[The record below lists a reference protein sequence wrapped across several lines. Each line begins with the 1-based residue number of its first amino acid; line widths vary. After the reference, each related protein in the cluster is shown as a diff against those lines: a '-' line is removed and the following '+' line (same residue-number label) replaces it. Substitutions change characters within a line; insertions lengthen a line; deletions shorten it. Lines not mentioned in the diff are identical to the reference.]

1 VSDPDFLRIGNSE
14 RDEALKVLG
23 DHFAE
28 GRLPVSEYDE
38 RVSKAVQ
45 AETRADL
52 KPLFDDLPPP
62 HPAFMASLA
71 PHHYLPPPGPSS
83 SPVQVNRY
91 ELVISGERPKVVA
104 GLLQFFLPFGIGR
117 YYLGDNRTATA
128 QLLLALI
135 GIGVIWCMID
145 GIILLVNGTKEI
157 QNRRPD
163 QGPTAIQ

>member
-1 VSDPDFLRIGNSE
+1 VSDPDFLRIGTSE

-23 DHFAE
+23 DHFAD

-52 KPLFDDLPPP
+52 KPLFADLPPP
-62 HPAFMASLA
+62 HPAFMAPLA
-71 PHHYLPPPGPSS
+71 PHHYLPPPSS
-83 SPVQVNRY
+83 PPVQVHRY
-91 ELVISGERPKVVA
+91 ELTISGERHKIA
-104 GLLQFFLPFGIGR
+104 GGLLQIVLPFGIGR
-117 YYLGDNRTATA
+117 FYLGDNRTAVA
-128 QLLLALI
+128 QLLLALV
-135 GIGVIWCMID
+135 GIGVIWCLID

>member
-1 VSDPDFLRIGNSE
+1 VSDPDFLRIGTSE

-23 DHFAE
+23 DHFAD
-28 GRLPVSEYDE
+28 GRLPVDEYDE

-52 KPLFDDLPPP
+52 KPLFSDLPPP
-62 HPAFMASLA
+62 HPAFMA
-71 PHHYLPPPGPSS
+71 PPPPQHYLPPPT
-83 SPVQVNRY
+83 SPAVQVNRY
-91 ELVISGERPKVVA
+91 ELVITGERPKLVA

-117 YYLGDNRTATA
+117 FYLGDNRTATA

>member
-1 VSDPDFLRIGNSE
+1 VSDPDFLRIGTSE

-23 DHFAE
+23 DHFAD

-52 KPLFDDLPPP
+52 KPLFADLPPP
-62 HPAFMASLA
+62 HPAFMAPPA
-71 PHHYLPPPGPSS
+71 PHHYLPPPSS
-83 SPVQVNRY
+83 PPVQVHRY
-91 ELVISGERPKVVA
+91 ELVIPGERYKIA
-104 GLLQFFLPFGIGR
+104 GGLLQIVLPFGIGR
-117 YYLGDNRTATA
+117 FYLGDNRTAVA
-128 QLLLALI
+128 QLLLALV
-135 GIGVIWCMID
+135 GIGVIWCLID